1 MDRSLSA
8 LTASGSLAN
17 MLPGNYL
24 CSLDNFGR
32 YLCNVFDFTHCFAV
46 EGAQEMFTRQAC
58 LGCSL
63 ISFSY
68 HQNINPQLADSETIC
83 FLFLTNQFC
92 NTDNLGCTQEE
103 IF

>member
-1 MDRSLSA
+1 MDHSLSA
-8 LTASGSLAN
+8 QTASGSLAN
-17 MLPGNYL
+17 MLPGNYF
-24 CSLDNFGR
+24 CSLDNFGS

-68 HQNINPQLADSETIC
+68 QQNINPPLADSETM
-83 FLFLTNQFC
+83 FPLFDKSILQYR
-92 NTDNLGCTQEE
+92 
-103 IF
+103 